1 MKRPSQFVLACCVV
15 CAMGAAGMRA
25 SPRGG
30 QSLKLIKR
38 QQKMAR
44 KQLKM
49 EEKIWKR
56 SFRGR
61 HIPRAER
68 LAQKHQLQREMRDLR
83 RQQKDQVQE
92 IKDRQRVMNYRRSHP
107 Y

>member
-1 MKRPSQFVLACCVV
+1 
-15 CAMGAAGMRA
+15 MRA
-25 SPRGG
+25 SPRGNE
-30 QSLKLIKR
+30 SLKLVKR

-44 KQLKM
+44 KQLKI

-56 SFRGR
+56 SFHGR

-68 LAQKHQLQREMRDLR
+68 LEEKHQLQREMRDLR
-83 RQQKDQVQE
+83 VQQKDQTQE
-92 IKDRQRVMNYRRSHP
+92 IKDRQRVMNYRRNHP